1 MKPILFMAISL
12 ILSLGASSCKKQQ
25 SSNQISEN
33 KDSITSAISGNAVQ
47 EIKILDPNNIIV
59 KNEGKYPLEIK
70 IFEDESFNER
80 VKDITGSEYD
90 AIIKN
95 FNVETPIVSESG
107 IYKFSGCKQHDCP
120 SFQTIIYYDAK
131 TDNINV
137 IINKNDKISS
147 FSEKGKIDI
156 SETLSKK

>member
-12 ILSLGASSCKKQQ
+12 ILSFGVSSCKKQQ
-25 SSNQISEN
+25 SSNQISVN
-33 KDSITSAISGNAVQ
+33 KDSTPSAISENAVQ
-47 EIKILDPNNIIV
+47 DIKILDPNNIIV
-59 KNEGKYPLEIK
+59 KNEGKYPLEVK
-70 IFEDESFNER
+70 IFEDKSFNDR
-80 VKDITGSEYD
+80 LKTITGSEYD
-90 AIIKN
+90 AIVKN
-95 FNVETPIVSESG
+95 FNVEAPIVSENG
-107 IYKFSGCKQHDCP
+107 VYKFSGCKKHNCP

-137 IINKNDKISS
+137 IISKNDKVSS